1 MKQRPTPQESGILIL
16 GVGMIGGSL
25 AAALKQ
31 QGYPGVIR
39 GSDVREEELVLGQQM
54 GLIDSGDTDP
64 LTQLDGISMIVL
76 CVPVMAI
83 GSLIERLAPHV
94 ADRDI
99 VVTDVGSSKSV
110 IRDAVVASMGY
121 LPPWL
126 VLGHPISGA
135 EHTGVAAADPERYV
149 AHKVILTPEPQTAE
163 RYVERVAA
171 VWEAAGAEVVTM
183 SVERHDDILARTS
196 HLPHLLAFSLV
207 DTLARQ
213 DEGLD
218 IFRYAA
224 GGFRDFTR
232 IAGSDPVMWRDIFL
246 GNRDAVLGALD
257 DFEAGLARLRRAI
270 EEGDAE
276 SLHAIFQCASQAR
289 HHFQTLLNQTTS

>member
-1 MKQRPTPQESGILIL
+1 MKQRPVPLESGILIL

-31 QGYPGVIR
+31 QGYDGIIR
-39 GSDVREEELVLGQQM
+39 GSDLCEAELALGQTL
-54 GLIDSGDTDP
+54 GLIDSGDVDP
-64 LTQLDGISMIVL
+64 LTQLEGISMIVL

-83 GSLIERLAPHV
+83 GPLIARLAPHI

-99 VVTDVGSSKSV
+99 VVTDVGSSKSI
-110 IRDAVVASMGY
+110 IRDTTVAALGY
-121 LPPWL
+121 MPSWL
-126 VLGHPISGA
+126 VLGHPIAGA
-135 EHTGVAAADPERYV
+135 EHTGVAAADAGRYV
-149 AHKVILTPEPQTAE
+149 AHKVILTPEQDTPLSYIA
-163 RYVERVAA
+163 RVAR

-183 SVERHDDILARTS
+183 SVSRHDAILARTS

-213 DEGLD
+213 DESLD

-246 GNRDAVLGALD
+246 GNRCAVLDALD
-257 DFEAGLARLRRAI
+257 DFEQGLSHLRQAI
-270 EEGDAE
+270 ERGDAE
-276 SLHAIFQCASQAR
+276 TLQDIFQCASDAR
-289 HHFQTLLNQTTS
+289 HHFQTLLNSTTS